1 MNSTETVIHE
11 KLAQLVKFAPIIKSL
26 FAVDVTVTISDRE
39 KVVGQFASKDLNI
52 GDMSNYRLTAN
63 DLMYKV
69 MRDNRTQLME
79 IPKETYGVSMRTIT
93 SPITDDQ
100 GKVIGSIAVSNS
112 LNNQENLV
120 QASEQFAA
128 SSEEIS
134 ASTSELSSSAGEL
147 MNYMNDLIAAQVDM
161 NDQVYKTEKIL
172 ELINSVAKSTRIL
185 GLNAGIEAAR
195 SGEHGRGFS
204 IVAKEITKLA
214 DKSAESVNEIHQ
226 LLNVLKEK
234 VEHVAQTV
242 NQTVDVS
249 KNQST
254 SITEISEAIQHLSV
268 VAEDIEELAR
278 KV

>member
-1 MNSTETVIHE
+1 MNSTETAIHE
-11 KLAQLVKFAPIIKSL
+11 KLAQLVKFAPLIKSL
-26 FAVDVTVTISDRE
+26 FAADVAVTISDRE
-39 KVVGQFASKDLNI
+39 KVVGQLTSKELDV

-63 DLMYKV
+63 DPMYKV

-79 IPKETYGVSMRTIT
+79 IPKEAYGVSMRTIT

-242 NQTVDVS
+242 NQTVDIS

-254 SITEISEAIQHLSV
+254 SITEISEAIQHLSG